1 MQLRADRDL
10 QARWRADGHWRD
22 QTLDQAFAAAA
33 DRHPDVLLTVH
44 AAGDPRSISLGDLRE
59 RGRALAGALRSLGL
73 TAGDVVAMQLP
84 NSIEAALVYQ
94 AAAALGCIILPIVP
108 IYGPHE
114 LGFVLR
120 DARAKILFVPARWRR
135 TDGVQRVRDIGNAP
149 DLAAVVVVGEGDFGE
164 YLRWD
169 DFERRGEAGIWPS
182 VGADD
187 PAFMVYTSGTT
198 ANPKG
203 VLHSANTLLAEV
215 WQSYP
220 DHDPDSRVMS
230 PYPAGHV
237 AGALGVLAHAAGAR
251 RTILFETFDAEAA
264 ARYVGAERISHTAG
278 TPFHYLALL
287 DAADALGCDMGSL
300 RACGTGG
307 ATVPE
312 SLVARAEA
320 AGIHMFR
327 RYGMSE
333 HPTVTQGAD
342 GDPLHDRMTTDGRL
356 RPGVEVRIV
365 DEQGND
371 VETGQ
376 EGEVV
381 TRGPDMFLG
390 YSDPAIDAAA
400 WLPGC
405 WFLSG
410 DIGRLDEAGL
420 LAITDRKKD
429 IIIRGGENISSREV
443 EELLLR
449 IPGVREAAAVGY
461 PDERLGERICAYLI
475 VDAGLDL
482 DLAAIDAA
490 FRRFGAARQKTP
502 ERVVLAQDLPRT
514 PAGKIKKAEL
524 RRELREVASS

>member
-1 MQLRADRDL
+1 
-10 QARWRADGHWRD
+10 
-22 QTLDQAFAAAA
+22 
-33 DRHPDVLLTVH
+33 
-44 AAGDPRSISLGDLRE
+44 
-59 RGRALAGALRSLGL
+59 
-73 TAGDVVAMQLP
+73 
-84 NSIEAALVYQ
+84 
-94 AAAALGCIILPIVP
+94 
-108 IYGPHE
+108 
-114 LGFVLR
+114 
-120 DARAKILFVPARWRR
+120 
-135 TDGVQRVRDIGNAP
+135 
-149 DLAAVVVVGEGDFGE
+149 
-164 YLRWD
+164 
-169 DFERRGEAGIWPS
+169 WPS

>member
-1 MQLRADRDL
+1 MKLRADKEL

-22 QTLDQAFAAAA
+22 QTLDQAFEIAAR
-33 DRHPDVLLTVH
+33 RHPEALLTVH
-44 AAGDPRSISLGDLRE
+44 ATRGPRSISLGQLRD
-59 RGRALAGALRSLGL
+59 RGRALAGALHGLGL
-73 TAGDVVAMQLP
+73 KAGDVVAMQMP
-84 NSIEAALVYQ
+84 NSIETALVYQ
-94 AAAALGCIILPIVP
+94 AAAALGCVILPIVA

-120 DARAKILFVPARWRR
+120 DARAKILFIPDRWRQ
-135 TDGVQRVRDIGNAP
+135 TDCVQNVRDSGQLP
-149 DLAAVVVVGEGDFGE
+149 DLKAVVVVGDGDAGD
-164 YLRWD
+164 YMRWD
-169 DFERRGEAGIWPS
+169 DFEGLAATDNWPG

-198 ANPKG
+198 ADPKG
-203 VLHSANTLLAEV
+203 VLHSANSLLAEV

-220 DHDPDSRVMS
+220 DNDPASRVMS

-237 AGALGVLAHAAGAR
+237 AGTLGVLAHAAAAR
-251 RTILFETFDAEAA
+251 RTILFETYDADAA
-264 ARYVGAERISHTAG
+264 ARYVGSERITHTAG

-287 DAADALGCDMGSL
+287 DAAEALGCDMGSL

-342 GDPLHDRMTTDGRL
+342 GDPLYVRMTTDGRL

-365 DEQGND
+365 DDDGND
-371 VETGQ
+371 VETGT
-376 EGEVV
+376 EGEVA

-390 YSDPAIDAAA
+390 YSDPSIDAGA

-410 DIGRLDEAGL
+410 DIGRLDAAGL

-443 EELLLR
+443 EDLLLR

-461 PDERLGERICAYLI
+461 PDDRLGERVCAYLI
-475 VDAGLDL
+475 VDDDL
-482 DLAAIDAA
+482 AIDLAAIDAA
-490 FRRFGAARQKTP
+490 FQAFGAARQKTP
-502 ERVVLAQDLPRT
+502 ERVIFARDLPRT
-514 PAGKIKKAEL
+514 PVGKIRKAEL
-524 RRELREVASS
+524 RRDLREALS